1 MSNYLLDTN
10 HLSPLVTLEHPLRA
24 RVLQQLNQGDAFAVA
39 ILSITELLFGIGTLP
54 RAAQNRLEWNRLR
67 PNFDVYAPDE
77 MDAQEA
83 ADLQISLRRRGR
95 QLETVD
101 ALVAVV
107 ALRYDLILLTTDRD
121 FEALPDLPQE
131 NWLAK

>member
-10 HLSPLVTLEHPLRA
+10 HMSPLVTLEHPIRA
-24 RVLQQLNQGDAFAVA
+24 RVLQQLNQGDTFAVSVP
-39 ILSITELLFGIGTLP
+39 SITELLFGIGTLP
-54 RAAQNRLEWNRLR
+54 RAAQNRSEWDRLR

-95 QLETVD
+95 
-101 ALVAVV
+101 
-107 ALRYDLILLTTDRD
+107 
-121 FEALPDLPQE
+121 
-131 NWLAK
+131 